1 MRDISIFDSSLK
13 YHKEY
18 LRFYFMEIIQK
29 KLNETRRLWNNHRI
43 RYNRNSE
50 CPTDRPD
57 VLYFNPELFSGR
69 NCRYEVSTFHTDTAK
84 EQCMAPLFLE
94 CSEDFINLATLIM
107 QENQKTVMQENQESV
122 TEARNLYEMLL
133 QEIENFLSL

>member
-1 MRDISIFDSSLK
+1 
-13 YHKEY
+13 
-18 LRFYFMEIIQK
+18 
-29 KLNETRRLWNNHRI
+29 
-43 RYNRNSE
+43 
-50 CPTDRPD
+50 
-57 VLYFNPELFSGR
+57 
-69 NCRYEVSTFHTDTAK
+69 
-84 EQCMAPLFLE
+84 MAPLFLE